1 MVQRLLTSDP
11 SFLRDHQWLS
21 SRGTVPQ
28 RAPGT
33 STASNTSNAPRPLPR
48 ISRDGQPAPVEEL
61 TAKELEVLGHLAQ
74 LLNTEEIAA
83 TMFISVNTVR
93 THVRNILRKL
103 DVNRRNA
110 AVRRAR
116 ELGLLAE
123 DPTAATV
130 DGAAADHG

>member
-1 MVQRLLTSDP
+1 MVQRLLTADP
-11 SFLRDHQWLS
+11 SLLRDHQWLS
-21 SRGTVPQ
+21 TRGTVPQ
-28 RAPGT
+28 RAPGG
-33 STASNTSNAPRPLPR
+33 STTSNPANASRPLPR

-74 LLNTEEIAA
+74 LLNTEEIAG

-123 DPTAATV
+123 DHTVATV
-130 DGAAADHG
+130 DAAAGHG

>member
-1 MVQRLLTSDP
+1 MVQRLITSDP
-11 SFLRDHQWLS
+11 VALREHQWLT
-21 SRGTVPQ
+21 SRAV
-28 RAPGT
+28 
-33 STASNTSNAPRPLPR
+33 APRTREARSPASPTR
-48 ISRDGQPAPVEEL
+48 RVPSEPPPAPVEEL

-93 THVRNILRKL
+93 THVRNVLRKL

-116 ELGLLAE
+116 ELGLLGDE
-123 DPTAATV
+123 PPRAAS
-130 DGAAADHG
+130 AAASGPS